1 MFRFL
6 IDTTN
11 SYLILSAVHDDVV
24 IFTFINKCI
33 NKINEN
39 ILPTINECLKSNKI
53 TLESVDEF
61 YVIVGPGSYTG
72 IRIGVASMLAFSIA
86 YGKPLLGISLLDAF
100 VLSLDKSIIR
110 IFYCIRKNYY
120 ITKYYNFE
128 KDIYTDYEVV
138 ETADL
143 DSSGILID
151 DNIYNPANTLLNKKL
166 ECFKRD
172 YKPMYF
178 SNTFYYKIKNSNI

>member
-33 NKINEN
+33 NKINET
-39 ILPTINECLKSNKI
+39 ILPSINECLKNNKI
-53 TLESVDEF
+53 TLANVDEF

-72 IRIGVASMLAFSIA
+72 IRIGVASMLALSIA
-86 YGKPLLGISLLDAF
+86 YDKPLLGMSLLDAF

-120 ITKYYNFE
+120 ITRYYNFE
-128 KDIYTDYEVV
+128 EDIYTDYEVV
-138 ETADL
+138 DAADI
-143 DSSGILID
+143 SSGGILID
-151 DNIYNPANTLLNKKL
+151 DNMYNPANTLLNKKL
-166 ECFKRD
+166 EYFKRD

-178 SNTFYYKIKNSNI
+178 SNSFYDKIKN